1 MKGYLD
7 KAAAIID
14 LHERGFSEDFKIVGD
29 RILWIQRKL
38 FFRQKD
44 LSLLAAYH
52 FIERDGTELL
62 ILGVSLLPHFAAG
75 IIMWQFTPASGRTH
89 TIINNKIKELLVDV
103 PGFSTHANR
112 TEVCKLHLQ

>member
-14 LHERGFSEDFKIVGD
+14 LHERGFSEDFKVVGD

-52 FIERDGTELL
+52 FIERDGSKLL
-62 ILGVSLLPHFAAG
+62 ILGASLLPHFAAG
-75 IIMWQFTPASGRTH
+75 IIMWQFTHASDRTPV
-89 TIINNKIKELLVDV
+89 IINNKIKELLVEV
-103 PGFSTHANR
+103 PGFNNHTNT
-112 TEVCKLHLQ
+112 TEVCKLQLQ

>member
-14 LHERGFSEDFKIVGD
+14 LHEKGFSEDFKVVGD

-52 FIERDGTELL
+52 FIERDGTNLL

-75 IIMWQFTPASGRTH
+75 IIMWQFTHASDRTPA
-89 TIINNKIKELLVDV
+89 IINNKITELLAEVSD
-103 PGFSTHANR
+103 FRSHANR
-112 TEVCKLHLQ
+112 VELCKLHLQ